1 MFSAEQPI
9 NILLV
14 DDNPDNLLAIEAV
27 IGDRNYNLVKCFSG
41 EEALRRL
48 MKDDYAVIVM
58 DVQMPGMDGFET
70 ARLIKAREKTKEI
83 PIIFISATSKESEH
97 FYTGYS
103 VGAIDY
109 MLKPFVPQILRTKI
123 DGFVNMYVSSK
134 KLQLQTELLHQKTK
148 ELEKINHEL
157 RCTANKL
164 SKTEAQARVVG
175 ETSVNT
181 MITFDQ
187 DGSILTVNP
196 AVEQMFYYSA
206 EETVGLNITRLIPC
220 LASCDPHLH
229 NFSPQLTAEVS
240 SFQQVTPCRKDG
252 SVFEAEIQLGKAEV
266 DNEPIF
272 ACTVID
278 ITERKRF
285 EKELVEAKES
295 AEIAAQAKTEFL
307 AMVSHEIRTPMNGV
321 LGMTTLLLETEL
333 TEEQREYAEIIR
345 KSGDALLSVINDIL
359 DYSKIES
366 GKMELEEV
374 PFQLEACIA
383 ETFDLFTPKSKGCN
397 LQMSYDLEPGLPES
411 VVGDVTKLRQVL
423 INLVGN
429 AVKFTQEGEI
439 SVHARLAADYGH
451 AMVIEIAV
459 EDTGVGIPKEKVPLL
474 FQPFSQLD
482 SSMTRKFGG
491 TGLGLAICKNLI
503 ELMGGS
509 IRIDMERTRGAAFI
523 FTLRVKPFRLSRRT
537 AAHNEP
543 FSFSALLQQD
553 MENEISAGRE
563 PEHSHA
569 GASGGSHEQDHPHFR
584 VLVAEDNDINQK
596 LALRLLDR
604 LGFTADVASD
614 GQEALELALR
624 NRYDLILMDIQMP
637 VMDGR
642 ESARQI
648 VAALGEGDCPVIIAM
663 TANVLSGDRE
673 SCLEAGMVDFIS
685 KPVQLETLREAM
697 DRYCACDGAERQLAG
712 ANPSTL

>member
-1 MFSAEQPI
+1 M
-9 NILLV
+9 LV

-123 DGFVNMYVSSK
+123 DGFVTMYVSSK

-157 RCTANKL
+157 RFTANKL
-164 SKTEAQARVVG
+164 SKTEAQAKVVG

-196 AVEQMFYYSA
+196 AVEQMFYYAA
-206 EETVGLNITRLIPC
+206 EETIGLNITQLIPC
-220 LASCDPHLH
+220 LESCNPVQFSQQLAAEFASFL
-229 NFSPQLTAEVS
+229 
-240 SFQQVTPCRKDG
+240 QVTPCRKDG
-252 SVFEAEIQLGKAEV
+252 SLFEAEIQLGRAEV

-285 EKELVEAKES
+285 EKELVKAKES

-333 TEEQREYAEIIR
+333 TEEQRDYADMIR

-374 PFQLEACIA
+374 PFELEACIA
-383 ETFDLFTPKSKGCN
+383 ETFDLFTPKSKGCD
-397 LQMSYDLEPGLPES
+397 LQMSYELEPGLPRS

-429 AVKFTQEGEI
+429 AVKFTQEGGV
-439 SVHARLAADYGH
+439 SLHARLAADYGH
-451 AMVIEIAV
+451 ELVIEMAV
-459 EDTGVGIPKEKVPLL
+459 EDTGVGIPKEKVSLL

-509 IRIDMERTRGAAFI
+509 IRVNTERSRGAAFI
-523 FTLRVKPFRLSRRT
+523 FTLRVKPFRLNRGT
-537 AAHNEP
+537 AMHNEP
-543 FSFSALLQQD
+543 FSFSALLQD
-553 MENEISAGRE
+553 TENEIGADIEYMETE
-563 PEHSHA
+563 PYD
-569 GASGGSHEQDHPHFR
+569 GDGSGNSHESGHNHSDFR

-596 LALRLLDR
+596 LALRLLQR
-604 LGFTADVASD
+604 LGFTADVAAD
-614 GQEALELALR
+614 GQEAVELALR
-624 NRYDLILMDIQMP
+624 KRYDLILMDIQMP

-642 ESARQI
+642 EAAWQI
-648 VAALGEGDCPVIIAM
+648 VSSLNEEERPVIIAM

-673 SCLEAGMVDFIS
+673 SCRAAGMADFIS
-685 KPVQLETLREAM
+685 KPVQLETLRETL
-697 DRYCACDGAERQLAG
+697 DRYCGYNYTGQPVAG
-712 ANPSTL
+712 INEPAR